1 MEKEFEKLLE
11 FWKNNEGTGKLFNFK
26 FLEYKKGYLK
36 LEAEFGPSTLNP
48 NKNVQGGQMTSMLDD
63 ATSILVVLDTG
74 GKSYPNSTN
83 LHSLHHRPLFQEK
96 VTVVAETIKIG
107 NSIATL
113 KGEIY
118 NSENKL
124 ATTLMHSL
132 GCQRI
137 DDIRAPQT
145 TLEKKIHSNI
155 TFADREIFGAM
166 VSQSVVT
173 KCIKIAVEP

>member
-1 MEKEFEKLLE
+1 METQNSGFWTGGIVIFGYVKKLIVFEIWFNKKKKENTLLH
-11 FWKNNEGTGKLFNFK
+11 TFK

-63 ATSILVVLDTG
+63 ATSILLVLDSE

-83 LHSLHHRPLFQEK
+83 LNSLHHRPLFQGK
-96 VTVVAETIKIG
+96 VTVVAETIQIG
-107 NSIATL
+107 KNMATV

-124 ATTLMHSL
+124 ATTLMHTVFL
-132 GCQRI
+132 FKTEQ
-137 DDIRAPQT
+137 
-145 TLEKKIHSNI
+145 
-155 TFADREIFGAM
+155 
-166 VSQSVVT
+166 
-173 KCIKIAVEP
+173 

>member
-1 MEKEFEKLLE
+1 MKKEFEKLLE

-63 ATSILVVLDTG
+63 ATSILLVLDSG

-83 LHSLHHRPLFQEK
+83 L
-96 VTVVAETIKIG
+96 
-107 NSIATL
+107 N
-113 KGEIY
+113 GEIY

-124 ATTLMHSL
+124 ATTLMHTVFL
-132 GCQRI
+132 F
-137 DDIRAPQT
+137 
-145 TLEKKIHSNI
+145 K
-155 TFADREIFGAM
+155 
-166 VSQSVVT
+166 T
-173 KCIKIAVEP
+173 KQ

>member
-1 MEKEFEKLLE
+1 MEKEFKKLLE
-11 FWKNNEGTGKLFNFK
+11 YWENNEGTAKLFNFK
-26 FLEYKKGYLK
+26 FIEYKKGYLK

-83 LHSLHHRPLFQEK
+83 LHSLHH
-96 VTVVAETIKIG
+96 
-107 NSIATL
+107 SIATL

-124 ATTLMHSL
+124 ATTLMHTVFL
-132 GCQRI
+132 FK
-137 DDIRAPQT
+137 T
-145 TLEKKIHSNI
+145 EK
-155 TFADREIFGAM
+155 
-166 VSQSVVT
+166 
-173 KCIKIAVEP
+173 

>member
-1 MEKEFEKLLE
+1 MKKEFEKLLE

-26 FLEYKKGYLK
+26 FIEYKKGYLK

-63 ATSILVVLDTG
+63 ATSILLVLDTD

-83 LHSLHHRPLFQEK
+83 LNSLHHRPLFEGK
-96 VTVVAETIKIG
+96 VTVVAETIQIG
-107 NSIATL
+107 KNMATV

-124 ATTLMHSL
+124 ATTLMHTVFL
-132 GCQRI
+132 FK
-137 DDIRAPQT
+137 T
-145 TLEKKIHSNI
+145 EKK
-155 TFADREIFGAM
+155 
-166 VSQSVVT
+166 
-173 KCIKIAVEP
+173 